1 MKTITIKTETQSV
14 EINLDDDACLHEMM
28 YSYVGAL
35 ISMGYQYGS
44 FETYVCEQYEN
55 IKEWQ

>member
-1 MKTITIKTETQSV
+1 MKTITIKTATQSV
-14 EINLDDDACLHEMM
+14 EITLDEDACFDEMM
-28 YSYVGAL
+28 QSFVGAL

>member
-1 MKTITIKTETQSV
+1 MKTITIKTATQSV
-14 EINLDDDACLHEMM
+14 EITLDEDACFDEMM
-28 YSYVGAL
+28 QSFVGAL

-55 IKEWQ
+55 IKEWE

>member
-1 MKTITIKTETQSV
+1 MKTITITTATQSV
-14 EINLDDDACLHEMM
+14 DINLEEDACFDEMM
-28 YSYVGAL
+28 QSFVGAL
-35 ISMGYQYGS
+35 ITMGYQYGS

>member
-1 MKTITIKTETQSV
+1 MKTITIKTETQTV
-14 EINLDDDACLHEMM
+14 EIILDQDACFEEMM

-35 ISMGYQYGS
+35 ITLGFQYGS

-55 IKEWQ
+55 IKEWE